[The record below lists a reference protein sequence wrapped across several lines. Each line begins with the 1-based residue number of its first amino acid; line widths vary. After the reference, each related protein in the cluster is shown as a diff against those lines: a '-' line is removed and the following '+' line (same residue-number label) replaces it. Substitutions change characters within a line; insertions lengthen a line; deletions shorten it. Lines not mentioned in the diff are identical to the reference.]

1 MTVEPGEAAGSAQV
15 RSIMAG
21 VARSGAASLLGS
33 GVSAV
38 CQLLVVLVTTRLYQP
53 AEAGAL
59 FAATAAFLIVVA
71 FVQLGADQGLVRFVA
86 WHRARGEHAQ
96 VQHTIRIGL
105 LPVAVAGLIGAGVL
119 FLLADP
125 VSRLFSADAGELVSQ
140 MLRVLAATVPI
151 AALHEVLLAG
161 TRGFGGMRPTIVVE
175 RMLRPALQPVAIVTV
190 ALAGADA
197 SALAL
202 AWAAPYAI
210 AVVLSGI
217 ALRRIVRSSAVAVDA
232 TTVSAAGHSDG
243 DAPLSGL
250 TRAFWS
256 FALARGAARACQVA
270 LQRVDVILVATLVG
284 TSAAAVYAA
293 ATRFIALGQLV
304 NQAIQQVIQPRLAAL
319 LARDERAG
327 AEEVVRRSTLWLTAL
342 AWPGYLTLV
351 VLAPILMSVF
361 GPSYTAG
368 ASTVVVLALAMMF
381 ATGTGPVDVVLLMA
395 GRSGPSLATVVVA
408 LALDVVGC
416 LLLVPPLGIFGAAIA
431 WAVAIVTRNLV
442 TLVLTRRLVGI
453 SAWSRE
459 LGVVSALAVG
469 CLAVVQV
476 PLALLDPP
484 PMLLVASVMLGV
496 AAYAALLWRQRRRTG
511 LDVLIGLIRWPHA
524 DEAAGPVGQHMGPA
538 APARAV
544 PTTGSMSTTAGPSI
558 RR

>member
-1 MTVEPGEAAGSAQV
+1 MTTEPGESARSAQV
-15 RSIMAG
+15 GLVMAG

-38 CQLLVVLVTTRLYQP
+38 CQLLVVLVTTRFYSP

-71 FVQLGADQGLVRFVA
+71 LVQVGADQGLVRFVA

-96 VQHTIRIGL
+96 VQHAIRIGL
-105 LPVAVAGLIGAGVL
+105 LPMVVASLVGAGAL
-119 FLLADP
+119 FLLAGP
-125 VSRLFSADAGELVSQ
+125 VSSLFSADSAELVGQ

-161 TRGFGGMRPTIVVE
+161 TRGFGGMRPTILVE
-175 RMLRPALQPVAIVTV
+175 RILRPALQPVAIVAV
-190 ALAGADA
+190 ALAGAEA
-197 SALAL
+197 SVLAL
-202 AWAAPYAI
+202 AWAAPYAV

-217 ALRRIVRSSAVAVDA
+217 ALRRLARSSRVAVDA
-232 TTVSAAGHSDG
+232 TTTTGRG
-243 DAPLSGL
+243 DAGSPRGSL
-250 TRAFWS
+250 TREFWR
-256 FALARGAARACQVA
+256 FALARGAARVCHAA

-284 TSAAAVYAA
+284 TSAAAVYTA

-304 NQAIQQVIQPRLAAL
+304 NQAVQQVIQPRLASML
-319 LARDERAG
+319 SRHERAS
-327 AEEVVRRSTLWLTAL
+327 AEDVVRQSTLWLTAL

-351 VLAPILMSVF
+351 VLAPTLMSVF
-361 GPSYTAG
+361 GPSYTVG

-381 ATGTGPVDVVLLMA
+381 ATATGPVDVVLLMA
-395 GRSGPSLATVVVA
+395 GRSGPSLATVVLA
-408 LALDVVGC
+408 LVLDVVGC
-416 LLLVPPLGIFGAAIA
+416 LLLVPPLGIFGAAVA

-442 TLVLTRRLVGI
+442 TLMLTRRLVNI

-459 LGVVSALAVG
+459 LGVVSACAVG

-484 PMLLVASVMLGV
+484 RMLLVASVAVGA
-496 AAYAALLWRQRRRTG
+496 AAYAALLWQLRRRTG
-511 LDVLIGLIRWPHA
+511 LDVLVSLVRRPRG
-524 DEAAGPVGQHMGPA
+524 DTEAACPLSGGADADPA
-538 APARAV
+538 APPPPPREYAESPNSRML
-544 PTTGSMSTTAGPSI
+544 P
-558 RR
+558 R